1 MKLVRVLCHVEQD
14 RVPVSSLD
22 LHPELVSLLGEMGL
36 VEVQRD
42 TIEVDELLR
51 LNKILRLRKA
61 LGTNLVGAATIVDLL
76 ARIERLED
84 ELERLQGR

>member
-1 MKLVRVLCHVEQD
+1 MKLVRVRCHVEQD
-14 RVPVSSLD
+14 RVPVGSLD
-22 LHPELVSLLGEMGL
+22 LHPELVSLFEEMGL

-42 TIEVDELLR
+42 TIQIDELLR

-61 LGTNLVGAATIVDLL
+61 LGANLIGAAIIVDLL

-84 ELERLQGR
+84 ELECLRGR